1 MFPETNSIRGVSTN
15 RWQIC
20 DFRRTWQHGD
30 VLIVAIYPPTFWRFS
45 LRDSKYRALGLAHL
59 S

>member
-1 MFPETNSIRGVSTN
+1 MFQETNSARGVSTN

-20 DFRRTWQHGD
+20 GSRRIWQHGD

-45 LRDSKYRALGLAHL
+45 LRDPKYLDLRLAQL